1 MFDLSI
7 SFEDITISSIV
18 QEDIVCVQQW
28 MNNQQFYAQ
37 EALNKPMSLKE
48 LQERFIEY
56 YMSENEFFL
65 KIQQKNN
72 LIGIFKGR
80 IEFKSTNEVLIWCYI
95 LDKESMGHGLGSKIL
110 NEILSYFKNKL
121 GINSFSASIVAG
133 SEKAVRF
140 WSKNKFFLHRVS
152 KNFFKV
158 EDKILDMLVLRR
170 EGINHGV

>member
-7 SFEDITISSIV
+7 NFNDITISSIV
-18 QEDIVCVQQW
+18 QEDIVCIQKW
-28 MNNQQFYAQ
+28 MNEQQFYAQ
-37 EALNKPMSLKE
+37 EALNKPMPLKE

-65 KIQQKNN
+65 KIKQEDN

-80 IEFKSTNEVLIWCYI
+80 IEFKTTNEVLIWCYI
-95 LDKESMGHGLGSKIL
+95 LDKEARGRGLGSKIL
-110 NEILSYFKNKL
+110 SEILSYFQDKL

-133 SEKAVRF
+133 SQNAIKF
-140 WSKNKFFLHRVS
+140 WSKNKFFLHRIS

-158 EDKILDMLVLRR
+158 EDKILDMLVLKR
-170 EGINHGV
+170 EGKSESI

>member
-7 SFEDITISSIV
+7 GFDDITISSIV
-18 QEDIVCVQQW
+18 QEDIVCVQKW
-28 MNNQQFYAQ
+28 MNEQQLYAQ

-65 KIQQKNN
+65 KIKQDNN

-80 IEFKSTNEVLIWCYI
+80 IEFKTTNEVLIWCYI
-95 LDKESMGHGLGSKIL
+95 LDKEARGKGLGSKIL
-110 NEILSYFKNKL
+110 NEILMYFQDKL

-133 SEKAVRF
+133 NQSAVKF
-140 WSKNKFFLHRVS
+140 WSKNKFYLHRIA
-152 KNFFKV
+152 KNFFKI
-158 EDKILDMLVLRR
+158 EDKILDMLVLKR
-170 EGINHGV
+170 EGRSEGV